1 MNLLMKCEKIDI
13 KYNFT
18 LSTHHRVFVC
28 IRKMQVITETN
39 RPYFVLSITQMDS
52 VVHSNN
58 RNDFRAIQFSDFS
71 SFFFQQ
77 NAHIHLKISSFRPV
91 DLPAARL
98 PGIRNG

>member
-39 RPYFVLSITQMDS
+39 RPYFVLFISQMDS

-58 RNDFRAIQFSDFS
+58 KNDFQAIPFSDFS
-71 SFFFQQ
+71 SFF
-77 NAHIHLKISSFRPV
+77 
-91 DLPAARL
+91 
-98 PGIRNG
+98 